1 MFSYR
6 HAFHAGNHA
15 DVLKHTVLI
24 SAMHYLAQKEVGYTA
39 IDTHSGP
46 GLYKLDSPDAKQS
59 GEAQEGLLALI
70 RNKSK
75 LSGPMAPALLA
86 YRAVL
91 DHFNQQGGLSN
102 YPGSPFIAHH
112 LLREQDKLKLFEM
125 HPTDIRNLVA
135 NVEALQAGRQTMVM
149 NEDGFLGL
157 PK

>member
-75 LSGPMAPALLA
+75 LFSTL
-86 YRAVL
+86 
-91 DHFNQQGGLSN
+91 
-102 YPGSPFIAHH
+102 FIKSQIPC
-112 LLREQDKLKLFEM
+112 LYY
-125 HPTDIRNLVA
+125 
-135 NVEALQAGRQTMVM
+135 
-149 NEDGFLGL
+149 L
-157 PK
+157 PIC